1 MNVICVIP
9 ARYGSTRFPGK
20 PLTLI
25 GQKPMIRWVYER
37 AVTAAKID
45 RVLVATDDER
55 IASAVRSFGGEA
67 VLTPSELPSGTD
79 RVAAAVKDE
88 NADVVINLQGDEPF
102 VKADLLDA
110 LVQVF
115 EDHPEVQIATPIKRI
130 ESDHDLFDPNLVRV
144 VKDKNGWA
152 LFFTRATIPYLRD
165 IEDRAKWLNNFPFF
179 KHVGIYA
186 YRKDFLMKM
195 THWSQSSLEKAEKLE
210 QLRVLENGGKIFT
223 IETDYESVSVDTP
236 EDLKKV
242 NKIIE
247 KEE

>member
-9 ARYGSTRFPGK
+9 ARYGSARFPGK

-37 AVTAAKID
+37 AVTATKID

-55 IASAVRSFGGEA
+55 IASVVRSFGGEA

-79 RVAAAVKDE
+79 RVAAAAKDE

-102 VKADLLDA
+102 IKADLLDA
-110 LVQVF
+110 LAQVF
-115 EDHPEVQIATPIKRI
+115 EEHPEVQIATPIKRI

-165 IEDRAKWLNNFPFF
+165 IGDRTKWLNNFPFF
-179 KHVGIYA
+179 KHVGVYA

-195 THWSQSSLEKAEKLE
+195 THWSQSLLEKAEKLE

-236 EDLKKV
+236 EDLKRV
-242 NKIIE
+242 NRIIE